1 MELCILNPRDVP
13 NKERINIGANNIKN
27 IFDPESY
34 IDDLFY
40 NEDIDKILEY
50 QLFTDK
56 RQQY

>member
-1 MELCILNPRDVP
+1 MP
-13 NKERINIGANNIKN
+13 NKERINIGANHIKN
-27 IFDPESY
+27 MFDPESY